1 MTSWATVFLACFLN
15 AAAHAEI
22 VHLDFN
28 SLKGGESVTTQ
39 FAPLGI
45 SFTGFNNPV
54 VIGGTYGPV
63 GNNSYLGLI
72 GEVANPLPNS
82 LNGIV
87 GIFDQPAYFIS
98 FNANAMRIGS
108 SVTVNAF
115 TSDGTLL
122 LSQSFFRA
130 DFYKG
135 TFTESFDVGVGRLT
149 MVASDP
155 TFTEVGLNEFH
166 FSSTPIPEPGT
177 TSLLAIGLVGLV
189 AAKRRR
195 GVAQITM
202 QRKLPSSFSA
212 SH

>member
-1 MTSWATVFLACFLN
+1 MTNWPSVFLAVCLSS
-15 AAAHAEI
+15 AAQAEI
-22 VHLDFN
+22 VYLDFN
-28 SLKGGESVTTQ
+28 SLTGGESVTTQ

-54 VIGGTYGPV
+54 VAGGTYGPV

-72 GEVANPLPNS
+72 GEVANPFPNG

-108 SVTVNAF
+108 SVTVTAF
-115 TSDGTLL
+115 ASDGAML
-122 LSQSFFRA
+122 LSESFFRP

-135 TFTESFDVGVGRLT
+135 TFTESFDVGVGRVTL
-149 MVASDP
+149 VASDP
-155 TFTEVGLNEFH
+155 NFTAVGLNNFQ

-177 TSLLAIGLVGLV
+177 TSLFAIGLLGLV
-189 AAKRRR
+189 AARRR
-195 GVAQITM
+195 IGIMRSRLWQ
-202 QRKLPSSFSA
+202 
-212 SH
+212 

>member
-1 MTSWATVFLACFLN
+1 MTSWSTVFLLFFLS

-22 VHLDFN
+22 VYLDFN

-54 VIGGTYGPV
+54 VAGGTYGPV

-72 GEVANPLPNS
+72 GEVANPFPNS

-87 GIFDQPAYFIS
+87 GSFDRPAYFIS
-98 FNANAMRIGS
+98 FNVNAMRIGS
-108 SVTVNAF
+108 SVTVAAF
-115 TSDGTLL
+115 TPDGALL
-122 LSQSFFRA
+122 LSESFFRA

-135 TFTESFDVGVGRLT
+135 TFTESLNVGVGRITL
-149 MVASDP
+149 VASDP
-155 TFTEVGLNEFH
+155 NFTAVGLNNFQ

-177 TSLLAIGLVGLV
+177 TSLFAIGLLGLV
-189 AAKRRR
+189 AARRR
-195 GVAQITM
+195 PIQFRAQTNLKI
-202 QRKLPSSFSA
+202 S
-212 SH
+212 